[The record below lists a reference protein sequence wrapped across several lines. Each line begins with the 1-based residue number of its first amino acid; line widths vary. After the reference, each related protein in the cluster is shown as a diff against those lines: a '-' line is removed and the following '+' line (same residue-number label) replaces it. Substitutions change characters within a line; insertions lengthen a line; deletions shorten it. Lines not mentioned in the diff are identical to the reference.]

1 MALFVSF
8 EGCEGSGKSSQIR
21 LLGQHLEAIGHKVLL
36 TREPGGTIFAEEI
49 RELLLKGQGVHDLV
63 NELMLIYVARRDHV
77 ENKIKPALKD
87 GVTVI
92 SDRFLDSTLAY
103 QGYAKGLD
111 LDIIQQVQQL
121 AIGSFK
127 PDVTIVLDLDSQVGL
142 NRITKRRNNNFYDM
156 KSLEF
161 HNKVREG
168 FLKIASLEPSRMV
181 VLDASLPLKEVHE
194 QIVKIINAKINN

>member
-1 MALFVSF
+1 
-8 EGCEGSGKSSQIR
+8 
-21 LLGQHLEAIGHKVLL
+21 
-36 TREPGGTIFAEEI
+36 
-49 RELLLKGQGVHDLV
+49 
-63 NELMLIYVARRDHV
+63 MLIYVARRDHV
-77 ENKIKPALKD
+77 ESKIKPALKD

-92 SDRFLDSTLAY
+92 SDRFLDSTVAY

-111 LDIIQQVQQL
+111 LNVIQQVQQL

-127 PDVTIVLDLDSQVGL
+127 PDVTIVLDLDSQAGL

-168 FLKIASLEPSRMV
+168 FLKIASLEPSRMI
-181 VLDASLPLKEVHE
+181 VLDASLPIKEVHE
-194 QIVKIINAKINN
+194 QIVKIINTKINN